1 VIDWL
6 VRTLPREDR
15 VWGEAWLR
23 ELEAVPAHARAAWAL
38 GLLGFSGARNARR
51 LIPRRGDRIGLSIGA
66 IASLIVAGD
75 IAYSNLGPRSA
86 HPAAESVGPTLIA
99 FGLLGALFL
108 ATGFF
113 ARARGARTA
122 ALTAV
127 VIVLAA
133 FVTTLVIDNVWLHT
147 VARQPDKIYGLA
159 HSPLFHTMRAFLIGQ
174 DILGLLIVTP
184 LAAAVGAALGALGA
198 RLRSA
203 ARPCS

>member
-1 VIDWL
+1 
-6 VRTLPREDR
+6 
-15 VWGEAWLR
+15 
-23 ELEAVPAHARAAWAL
+23 
-38 GLLGFSGARNARR
+38 
-51 LIPRRGDRIGLSIGA
+51 
-66 IASLIVAGD
+66 
-75 IAYSNLGPRSA
+75 
-86 HPAAESVGPTLIA
+86 LIA

-113 ARARGARTA
+113 ARARGSRTA

-133 FVTTLVIDNVWLHT
+133 FLTTLVIDNVWLDT

-159 HSPLFHTMRAFLIGQ
+159 HSPLFHTMRAYLVGQ
-174 DILGLLIVTP
+174 NILGLLIVTP
-184 LAAAVGAALGALGA
+184 LAAAAGAALGALGA